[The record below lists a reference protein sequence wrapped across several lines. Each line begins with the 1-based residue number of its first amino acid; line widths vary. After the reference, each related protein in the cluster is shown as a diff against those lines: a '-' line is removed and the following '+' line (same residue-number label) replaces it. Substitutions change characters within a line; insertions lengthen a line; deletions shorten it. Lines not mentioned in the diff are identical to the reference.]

1 MILTSRISSPTG
13 TLQVSPSTRRTDAGN
28 YQACVAIQSGQG
40 TGTHC
45 RLVRFDRLF
54 ASREAANLVAT
65 TQSWLHSLAP
75 RAQLA

>member
-13 TLQVSPSTRRTDAGN
+13 TLQVSPSTRQT
-28 YQACVAIQSGQG
+28 GQG

-45 RLVRFDRLF
+45 RLVRFGRLF